1 MITYVGAH
9 WQNGS
14 TDALGCAVDRYRRF
28 QKLGYEEWNSPP
40 FQQVSSMVNLQAPL
54 RNAK

>member
-14 TDALGCAVDRYRRF
+14 TDALCCAVDRYGRF
-28 QKLGYEEWNSPP
+28 QKLRYEEWNSPP